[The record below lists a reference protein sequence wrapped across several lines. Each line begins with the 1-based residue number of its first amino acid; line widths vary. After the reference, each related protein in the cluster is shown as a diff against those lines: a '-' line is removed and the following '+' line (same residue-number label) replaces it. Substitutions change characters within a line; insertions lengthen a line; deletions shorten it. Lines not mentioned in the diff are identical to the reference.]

1 MKTIRLEVTSGAD
14 GFIIQ
19 TPEARKVLELEGV
32 SSEDIF
38 DMPVW
43 VESKLKRTPETKA
56 AYRTKMGFSE
66 SDFVIS
72 YFGQIEWEEGLS
84 DLASACRLAIKS
96 NPSLKDKL
104 RVVFSGIGSYA
115 EDLQSQF
122 NLNGCSDL
130 VGYILPTRV
139 SHKALL
145 AVSDVLYIS
154 PLLGRDR
161 IEGEPFRYVTA
172 MTHKI
177 PVLSARN
184 PVSEHYLGKH
194 RLDFCVGSP
203 LSLSKAIVKAYSSS
217 TLLSNITEK
226 NFTKLVGKEKA
237 TQLMTK
243 RYRYSDVA
251 RR

>member
-1 MKTIRLEVTSGAD
+1 
-14 GFIIQ
+14 
-19 TPEARKVLELEGV
+19 
-32 SSEDIF
+32 
-38 DMPVW
+38 MPVW
-43 VESKLKRTPETKA
+43 IESKVKRTPESRSEFRA
-56 AYRTKMGFSE
+56 KMGFSE

-96 NPSLKDKL
+96 NPSLQDKL

-139 SHKALL
+139 SHRALL

-172 MTHKI
+172 MTHKFLFFQQEI
-177 PVLSARN
+177 
-184 PVSEHYLGKH
+184 
-194 RLDFCVGSP
+194 
-203 LSLSKAIVKAYSSS
+203 
-217 TLLSNITEK
+217 
-226 NFTKLVGKEKA
+226 
-237 TQLMTK
+237 Q
-243 RYRYSDVA
+243 
-251 RR
+251 